1 MTKMSLGD
9 VLAYQVKRDPDHVAI
24 VCGDASITRLELEQ
38 VSNRAAHAFADLGVL
53 AGDLVT
59 IVLPNGIDFYVA
71 TLAAWKLGATPQ
83 PISTRLAPT
92 ERDEIIGL
100 ADPALV
106 VGLDPALTAG
116 RPTLPAGWTPATEL
130 PDTPVSDR
138 PTSACWKAMTSG
150 GSTGRP
156 KIIVSKDPAERDP
169 DAPSLGMTIDGV
181 QLVPG
186 PLHHNGPFMF
196 SAFGLAIGATLV
208 VMPRFDAAGALAL
221 IERHRVDWVFLVP
234 TMMHRIWRLP
244 EAERDR
250 YDISSLRFVYSTGAP
265 WPVWLKEAWI
275 GWLGAEKIFEGYG
288 GTEGQG
294 GTAISGVDALTHPGS
309 VGKPATGFRM
319 RVLDDEGRELP
330 PGEVGEVYFMPD
342 SGPGSTYAY
351 IGAEPKIRDGWET
364 IGDLGYL
371 DADGFLYL
379 VDRRTDLIVTG
390 AANVYPAE
398 VEAAIDA
405 FPGVRSSAVVG
416 LPDDDLGQRVHAI
429 VDVGDTGTPLADDEL
444 VAHLRTRIAG
454 YKVPRSFEF
463 VSEPL
468 RDDAGKVRRAAL
480 RDARLP
486 VADS

>member
-1 MTKMSLGD
+1 MTKISLGE
-9 VLAYQVKRDPDHVAI
+9 VLAYHVARDPDHVAI
-24 VCGDASITRLELEQ
+24 IAGDDSITRLELDRL
-38 VSNRAAHAFADLGVL
+38 SNRAAHAFADLGVQP
-53 AGDLVT
+53 GDLVT
-59 IVLPNGIDFYVA
+59 IVLPNGIDSFVA
-71 TLAAWKLGATPQ
+71 TIATWKLGATPQ

-92 ERDEIIGL
+92 EREEIIEL

-106 VGLDPALTAG
+106 VGLDPVLTGG
-116 RPTLPAGWTPATEL
+116 RPTLAAGWTPPADL
-130 PDTPVSDR
+130 PDSPVADR
-138 PTSACWKAMTSG
+138 PMSARWKAMTSG

-156 KIIVSKDPAERDP
+156 KIIVSKDAAERDP
-169 DAPSLGMTIDGV
+169 EAPSLGMTIDGV

-186 PLHHNGPFMF
+186 PLYHNGPFMF
-196 SAFGLAIGATLV
+196 SAFGLAVGATLV
-208 VMPRFDAAGALAL
+208 VMPRFDAVGALAL
-221 IERHRVDWVFLVP
+221 IERHHVDWVFLVP

-244 EAERDR
+244 EEERER
-250 YDISSLRFVYSTGAP
+250 YDVSSLRFVYSTGAP
-265 WPVWLKEAWI
+265 WPIWLKEAWI
-275 GWLGAEKIFEGYG
+275 GWLGPERIFEGYG

-294 GTAISGVDALTHPGS
+294 GTGISGVDALTHPGS
-309 VGKPATGFRM
+309 VGKPATGFQM
-319 RVLDDEGRELP
+319 RVLDDEGRDLP

-342 SGPGSTYAY
+342 SGPGTTYTY
-351 IGAEPKIRDGWET
+351 IGAEPKISDGWET

-405 FPGVRSSAVVG
+405 FAGVRSSAVIG

-429 VDVGDTGTPLADDEL
+429 VDLGDTGDAPAVDEL
-444 VAHLRTRIAG
+444 DAHLRTRIAG

-463 VSEPL
+463 VHEPL

-486 VADS
+486 AAGS